1 MAQEGSALRC
11 FVAIK
16 LDDSARIVLD
26 RVQRKL
32 CHFDGIVRWST
43 TANVHLTLKFLGDLP
58 DREAPAVCEAA
69 ARAAGQSAPLAF
81 RISGLGCFPPGGL
94 VRVLWAGV
102 HSDGEELKS
111 CQEALEREME
121 ELGFRPEARAW
132 SPHLTIGRVR
142 PGAGDTTEL
151 RAALGDFD
159 LVGPMQK
166 PRNLIVFQSTRTPK
180 GPVHVIVAR
189 CPIGKNRTS
198 N

>member
-1 MAQEGSALRC
+1 M
-11 FVAIK
+11 
-16 LDDSARIVLD
+16 LD

-32 CHFDGIVRWST
+32 CRFDGIVRWSA

-69 ARAAGQSAPLAF
+69 ARAANDSAPLAF
-81 RISGLGCFPPGGL
+81 RISGLGCFPKGGL

-102 HSDGEELKS
+102 QSDGEALKS
-111 CQEALEREME
+111 CQRALEREME

-132 SPHLTIGRVR
+132 FPHLTIGRVR

-151 RAALGDFD
+151 RAALADYELAGS
-159 LVGPMQK
+159 MQK
-166 PRNLIVFQSTRTPK
+166 PRNLVVFQSTLTPK

-189 CPIGKNRTS
+189 CPIGKNQTS
-198 N
+198 Q